1 MKPRTALKE
10 WGASYRLS
18 WHCVR
23 GRYYGWVAELA
34 MILFC
39 TALFPLFFLL
49 TLVFVKEPDHA
60 P

>member
-1 MKPRTALKE
+1 MKLKTALKA
-10 WGASYRLS
+10 WGDSYAIS
-18 WHCVR
+18 WHCIR
-23 GRYYGWVAELA
+23 GQYYGWKTELLA
-34 MILFC
+34 SLFC